1 MQLKR
6 FTAKQAR
13 ETILKRVPIDAVQVP
28 GSVLSRLKTMFGQPT
43 TPSQAVDFILE
54 DIRQKGDPA
63 LIRWAE
69 RIDGPLPPEGLR
81 VPQQT
86 LQDAHDQLDLDLKQ
100 SLQISIDRV
109 RAFHQAQ
116 PITSWITS
124 QSGGTLGQFVRP
136 IQRVGLYIPAG
147 TAPLPSSIIMTAVIA
162 QVAGVSEI
170 ALATPIPSKTG
181 KISPVILAT
190 AAMLGITEVYCV
202 GGAQAIAGLAY
213 GTKSIPKVDKIFG
226 PGNLFVTLA
235 KKKVYGSVGIDSI
248 AGPTETVV
256 IADET
261 ANPAWV
267 AADLLAQAEH
277 DVLASA
283 ILLTPSLAVIKAV
296 QKEVERQIK
305 QRSRKSEIQ
314 ASMANRS
321 GAVLTKDL
329 DEALALANE
338 YAPEHMCISTESPWQ
353 LAEKVTCAGGVFLGE
368 YSCEVLGD
376 YVAGP
381 SHVMPTSGS
390 ARYASPVNITDFIH
404 FISIIA
410 LDQKTAQEIAPIA
423 NKIALSEDLDAHA
436 YAAEVRI

>member
-1 MQLKR
+1 MLLQK
-6 FTAKQAR
+6 FSAKEAR
-13 ETILKRVPIDAVQVP
+13 ETILKRVPIDAVTVP
-28 GSVLSRLKTMFGQPT
+28 NSVLARLKTMFGQPT
-43 TPSQAVDFILE
+43 TPSQAVDLILE
-54 DIRQKGDPA
+54 EIRLKGDAA

-69 RIDGPLPPEGLR
+69 KIDGPLPPEGIR
-81 VPQQT
+81 VPEET
-86 LQDAHDQLDLDLKQ
+86 LQTALDQLNPELKQ
-100 SLQISIDRV
+100 SLQKSIDRV
-109 RAFHQAQ
+109 RAFHMAQ
-116 PITSWITS
+116 PITSWMTN
-124 QSGGTLGQFVRP
+124 QGGGTLGQFVRP

-147 TAPLPSSIIMTAVIA
+147 TAPLPSSVIMTAVIA

-170 ALATPIPSKTG
+170 ALTTPIPSKTG

-190 AAMLGITEVYCV
+190 AALLGIKEVYCV
-202 GGAQAIAGLAY
+202 GGAQAIAAFAY
-213 GTKSIPKVDKIFG
+213 GTETIPKVDKIFG

-277 DVLASA
+277 DILASA
-283 ILLTPSLAVIKAV
+283 ILLTPSRSLISAV
-296 QKEVERQIK
+296 QKEVDKQYK
-305 QRSRKSEIQ
+305 QRSRKTEIES
-314 ASMANRS
+314 SMANRS
-321 GAVLTKDL
+321 GAILTKDL
-329 DEALALANE
+329 DEAVALANA
-338 YAPEHMCISTESPWQ
+338 YAPEHMCISTESPWA
-353 LAEKVTCAGGVFLGE
+353 LAEKVNAAGGVFLGE

-410 LDQKTAQEIAPIA
+410 LDEKTAREIAPDA
-423 NKIALSEDLDAHA
+423 NRIALSEELDAHA

>member
-1 MQLKR
+1 MLLQRYSVKE
-6 FTAKQAR
+6 AQD
-13 ETILKRVPIDAVQVP
+13 TILKRVPIDSVTVP

-43 TPSQAVDFILE
+43 SPSQAVDFILN
-54 DIRQKGDPA
+54 DIRLKGDSA
-63 LIRWAE
+63 LKRWAE
-69 RIDGPLPPEGLR
+69 RIDGPLPTEGLR
-81 VPQQT
+81 VPEET
-86 LQDAHDQLDLDLKQ
+86 LQNALENLDPELKQ
-100 SLQISIDRV
+100 SLQKSIDRV
-109 RAFHQAQ
+109 RAYHQAQ

-124 QSGGTLGQFVRP
+124 QGGGTLGQYVRP

-162 QVAGVSEI
+162 QVAGVKEI

-181 KISPVILAT
+181 VISPVILAT
-190 AAMLGITEVYCV
+190 AAMLGISEVYCV
-202 GGAQAIAGLAY
+202 GGAQAIAAFAY
-213 GTKSIPKVDKIFG
+213 GTQSIPKVDKIFG

-248 AGPTETVV
+248 AGPTETMV

-277 DVLASA
+277 DILASA
-283 ILLTPSLAVIKAV
+283 ILLTNSRSLITAV
-296 QKEVERQIK
+296 QNEIEK
-305 QRSRKSEIQ
+305 QYKKRNRKNEIES
-314 ASMANRS
+314 SMSNRS
-321 GAVLTKDL
+321 GAIYTKTL
-329 DEALALANE
+329 EEAVELANE
-338 YAPEHMCISTESPWQ
+338 YAPEHLCISTESPWA
-353 LAEKVTCAGGVFLGE
+353 LSEKVTSAGGVFLGE

-404 FISIIA
+404 FVSIVA
-410 LDQKTAQEIAPIA
+410 LDEKTAREIAPDA
-423 NKIALSEDLDAHA
+423 NRIALSEGLDAHA